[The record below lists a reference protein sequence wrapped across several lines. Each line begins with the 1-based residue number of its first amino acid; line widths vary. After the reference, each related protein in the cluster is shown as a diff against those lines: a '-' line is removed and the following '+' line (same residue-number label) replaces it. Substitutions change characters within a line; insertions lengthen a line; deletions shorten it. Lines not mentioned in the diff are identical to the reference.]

1 MVKNLV
7 CKSLKTRAK
16 EYENDLNQTISI
28 PTPKSK
34 NKPQKTAFMKC
45 SYHVGAS
52 SNLQLDE
59 NAQCS
64 SCIKFELLQT
74 LKPGVLPRN

>member
-1 MVKNLV
+1 MDKSTEINGEES
-7 CKSLKTRAK
+7 CMEKDIESLKTRAK
-16 EYENDLNQTISI
+16 EYENDLNQGISA
-28 PTPKSK
+28 PKSK
-34 NKPQKTAFMKC
+34 NKPQKTAFRKC

-64 SCIKFELLQT
+64 SCIKF
-74 LKPGVLPRN
+74 